1 MFGQLQC
8 RMLMVQQVINAEF
21 AGWYKLLISGQLDN
35 KVWLMNLPGGPR
47 TLLVKQV
54 AGVEGTVDHPPGSV
68 IKGVQVR
75 IMDGRGV
82 VRVIHMTRL

>member
-8 RMLMVQQVINAEF
+8 RMLMVQQVTNAEF
-21 AGWYKLLISGQLDN
+21 AGWYKLLISGQLGN

-82 VRVIHMTRL
+82 VRAIHMNRL